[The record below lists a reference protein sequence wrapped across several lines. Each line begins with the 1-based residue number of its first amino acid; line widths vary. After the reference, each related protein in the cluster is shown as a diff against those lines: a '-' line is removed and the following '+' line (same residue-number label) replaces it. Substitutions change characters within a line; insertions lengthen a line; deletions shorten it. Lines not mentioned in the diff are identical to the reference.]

1 MLMKR
6 SDMAVQAVLFAK
18 AFFLHVLLAQV
29 LVQTGQ
35 VRYSTAHFKIY
46 LYHTG
51 DARSVSVS
59 GIYVIFLQ
67 FVAHWNS
74 NL

>member
-1 MLMKR
+1 MKR
-6 SDMAVQAVLFAK
+6 SNVPVQAVLLAR

-29 LVQTGQ
+29 LVQIGQ
-35 VRYSTAHFKIY
+35 VCHSTACFKIC

-51 DARSVSVS
+51 EARSVSVS